1 MTAEKVILISYF
13 PFLDNAGGTFTPGSE
28 AAKSAL
34 KALRKLDTVVIKGV
48 AWLGEEQSGIAT
60 SPCFVVD
67 NAGKLEEHLLWW
79 SENNPKDWFQLIW
92 DKDDSGY
99 TIAVIPTITKN
110 RLNINATRT
119 YFFSYFFT
127 TKGAPYKGTDFALP
141 RAGEAKIFFCDEVNS
156 DSINRDGILIPCY
169 EKESAPEVYKEIF
182 RELDSKP

>member
-99 TIAVIPTITKN
+99 TIAVIPTILRTGLTSTRPGRTSSPTSLPPKGHLTKA
-110 RLNINATRT
+110 RILHYRGLARQR
-119 YFFSYFFT
+119 YS
-127 TKGAPYKGTDFALP
+127 FAM
-141 RAGEAKIFFCDEVNS
+141 K
-156 DSINRDGILIPCY
+156 
-169 EKESAPEVYKEIF
+169 
-182 RELDSKP
+182 